1 MAIREE
7 MLELARRAKEA
18 RPGLATLSRAVKD
31 AALLAMADA
40 LVAEG
45 EELLA
50 ANRRDLDAAEG
61 LSKAMI
67 DRLTLSQARIEAMAE
82 GLRQV
87 AALPDPV
94 GEMERVWVR
103 PNGLR
108 IGKMRVPIGV
118 VLVIYESRPNV
129 TADAA
134 GLCLKSGNPCILRGG
149 SEAIHTNSAIAAV
162 LSRAA
167 REQGVPADA
176 IQFVE
181 TTDREAVGALVELE
195 DYIDVVI
202 PRGGKGLIKA
212 ISERSNIPVI
222 KHLDGVCHTFVDASA
237 DFDMALRICHNA
249 KVQRPGVCNA
259 METLLVHADIAEEFL
274 PLVAADLEAAGV
286 ELRGCE
292 RSRRIVPSMKAATE
306 EDWYAEY
313 LDLILAVR
321 VVPGLEEAIDHI
333 NRYGS
338 AHSDAIV
345 TGDYSAAMRFLEGV
359 DSAVVYVNASTRFT
373 DGFEFGF
380 GAEIGISTNRLHARG
395 PMGLYELTTYKYVVF
410 GSGQIRG

>member
-18 RPGLATLSRAVKD
+18 RPRLATLSRAVKD

-149 SEAIHTNSAIAAV
+149 SEAIRTNSAIAAV

-167 REQGVPADA
+167 REHGVPASA

-292 RSRRIVPSMKAATE
+292 RSRRIVPSMKPATE

-345 TGDYSAAMRFLEGV
+345 TEDYSAAMRFLEGV

-395 PMGLYELTTYKYVVF
+395 PMGLYELTTYKYVVL
-410 GSGQIRG
+410 GSGQVRG